1 MSEIVRGRSK
11 GIMTIE
17 NYIEDGLLEIG
28 SIDLA
33 GFYGALKR
41 FVDRRE
47 SFDSKAA
54 MPWTVDLFCSKFKI
68 GKQRFYRLS
77 ELLWQVGLLDVKKE
91 SGVIDTKKGTMG
103 WRNQYIIHDYPDY
116 DGPLRLVREGS
127 YKYKKANAGSFR
139 EKPVPIEENFDA
151 KAGESEAENN
161 EVKGEIKDNEG
172 VFLYRNT
179 SENQFGGISNTG
191 IPATEI
197 PVTGIPTAGISAVE
211 RHIKLKRY
219 NKQKRYKK
227 QDKEIN
233 NSSNH
238 SFIHHNDHDRAR
250 AKPSENQPVDMVDNV
265 DKVDSLNGEE
275 KSVGETTIK
284 TILKSAGFEGLPV
297 EVEYI
302 SKWFDI
308 FPLEMIEYAVS
319 KSVLNGK
326 KSLPYITGIFEDWV
340 KKGVKTIEQAEKE
353 TRYDSVM
360 LKLKNKR
367 GMLNKESEL
376 RLPDPQV
383 FRDYQ
388 NQRGNG

>member
-47 SFDSKAA
+47 SFDSKAT

-116 DGPLRLVREGS
+116 DGPLRLVRNGS
-127 YKYKKANAGSFR
+127 YKYKKPNAESFR
-139 EKPVPIEENFDA
+139 EQRLSNERKVDM
-151 KAGESEAENN
+151 KLGESEAENDK
-161 EVKGEIKDNEG
+161 VKGEIKDNEG

-179 SENQFGGISNTG
+179 SENQFGGISNMGIPAAG
-191 IPATEI
+191 IPAT
-197 PVTGIPTAGISAVE
+197 GISAVGISVAE
-211 RHIKLKRY
+211 RHIKLKRS

-233 NSSNH
+233 NLSTH

-250 AKPSENQPVDMVDNV
+250 AKPGENQPVDIVDNV

-275 KSVGETTIK
+275 KPVGETIIK
-284 TILKSAGFEGLPV
+284 TILKKTGFQGLPV

-308 FPLEMIEYAVS
+308 FPLEMIEYAIN
-319 KSVLNGK
+319 KSVLNSIR
-326 KSLPYITGIFEDWV
+326 SLPYVTGIFEDWL

-353 TRYDSVM
+353 TRYDSV
-360 LKLKNKR
+360 LKSSKR
-367 GMLNKESEL
+367 VCVPNQESKI

-388 NQRGNG
+388 NRQRGGG